1 MKELYLGVNEIGDP
15 IIGWKFN
22 DKDWFDKF
30 GKGIATGF
38 AIVADEEEDEEHYV
52 LFKDY
57 GSDNDYSIKI
67 FEEHDNVFVKV
78 TFNASEDTTFT
89 GRCKKNK
96 EFFQFTEAYHGVN
109 TGNIRVEITSSHT
122 QLKKHFY
129 TFAFTKNEFA
139 TFHIKM

>member
-22 DKDWFDKF
+22 DKDLFDKF
-30 GKGIATGF
+30 GKEIATGF
-38 AIVADEEEDEEHYV
+38 ANVSDEEENDEYYV

-57 GSDNDYSIKI
+57 GSGNDYSINI

-78 TFNASEDTTFT
+78 IFNVSEGTTFT

-96 EFFQFTEAYHGVN
+96 DFFQFIKAYHGVN

-122 QLKKHFY
+122 QLKKHFH

-139 TFHIKM
+139 TIHRQT